1 MRRLILFAVPVIL
14 LAVVPV
20 NSQETSN
27 PPAQDSAAAPVPANL
42 TPREMTEL
50 RGDIFMA
57 RKEYQDAIR
66 TYDSILKTEPK
77 NAEILNKTG
86 VAYQQLADLR
96 RSESYYKKAMKADR
110 NFASAVNNIGTVEY
124 EKGHY
129 SKSVGYYTKALA
141 FGKDLPTVYSNL
153 GYAYVADKHYPD
165 AINCFQKALALDPT
179 IFDHK
184 NGSGT
189 IIQDRSSPDP
199 GLFFYFVAKTFAM
212 SGDAE
217 RAAHY
222 LKLSRDDGYKDYK
235 FALTDP
241 AFAKVIKDP
250 AVLGVI
256 QGVPV
261 YATDEKKTTTD

>member
-1 MRRLILFAVPVIL
+1 MRRSILFAVPVIL
-14 LAVVPV
+14 LAVAPV
-20 NSQETSN
+20 NSQETTNS
-27 PPAQDSAAAPVPANL
+27 PAQDSAVAPAPANL
-42 TPREMTEL
+42 TPREVAEL
-50 RGDIFMA
+50 HGDIFMA
-57 RKEYQDAIR
+57 RKEFQDAIR
-66 TYDSILKTEPK
+66 AYDAILKTEPD
-77 NAEILNKTG
+77 NAEILNKIG

-96 RSESYYKKAMKADR
+96 HSEAYYKKAMKADKT
-110 NFASAVNNIGTVEY
+110 FASAVNNIGTVEY
-124 EKGHY
+124 EKGRY
-129 SKSVGYYTKALA
+129 AKAARYYVKALT
-141 FGKDLPTVYSNL
+141 FEKDLPTVYSNL
-153 GYAYVADKHYPD
+153 GYAYVAEKHYPD
-165 AINCFQKALALDPT
+165 AISCFQKALALDPT

-184 NGSGT
+184 NGNGT

-199 GLFFYFVAKTFAM
+199 GLFFYFVAKTFAL

-235 FALTDP
+235 AALTDP

>member
-1 MRRLILFAVPVIL
+1 MRRSILFAVPVIL
-14 LAVVPV
+14 LAVAPV
-20 NSQETSN
+20 NSQETTNTS
-27 PPAQDSAAAPVPANL
+27 AQEPTAAPVAANL
-42 TPREMTEL
+42 TPHEMTEL

-57 RKEYQDAIR
+57 RKEFQDAIR
-66 TYDSILKTEPK
+66 SYDSILKTDPR
-77 NAEILNKTG
+77 NAEILNKIG

-96 RSESYYKKAMKADR
+96 RSESYYKKAMKADK
-110 NFASAVNNIGTVEY
+110 NFASAVNNVGTVEY

-129 SKSVGYYTKALA
+129 SRAARYYNKALD

-153 GYAYVADKHYPD
+153 GYAYVADKRYPD
-165 AINCFQKALALDPT
+165 AVNCFQKALALDPT

-184 NGSGT
+184 NGTGT
-189 IIQDRSSPDP
+189 IIQDRSAPDP
-199 GLFFYFVAKTFAM
+199 GLFYFFVAKTFAM

-222 LKLSRDDGYKDYK
+222 LKLSRDDGYKDFK
-235 FALTDP
+235 SALTDP

-256 QGVPV
+256 QGIPV
-261 YATDEKKTTTD
+261 YATEEKKTTTD